1 MRNKLGIEIK
11 RGHWIRGRNISFPD
25 RDESGIVYG
34 VNLHDRIAYVER
46 EGGGQVA
53 MRLDDVTQTLGP
65 MTLEKDG
72 TVKQNPAGAR
82 YRSVEVDTR
91 DGGFEYGMDAVTPV
105 AFEFTKLARA
115 RKGRAYSW
123 SLPADLI
130 ESDDFQSWVKVN
142 KGRVVFTSLN
152 QLKRLMMEFRTVKQN
167 PLTRIK
173 RSEIATKR
181 SQAAGHPAPT
191 ERTIKRRKRTAAT
204 IIPGVYAN
212 PLTRVSVT
220 SDSQRAHISPKTG
233 RPTKRPDARLTR
245 RRTITESLP
254 AGYYANPSARTMS
267 ERRALACE
275 SMNYVVCGNDMFI
288 AMFTH
293 RPVAVEYMGML
304 AKAHP
309 TREFF
314 ILPLD

>member
-11 RGHWIRGRNISFPD
+11 RGHWVRGRNISFPD

-130 ESDDFQSWVKVN
+130 ESADFQSWVKVN
-142 KGRVVFTSLN
+142 KGRVFTSLN

-181 SQAAGHPAPT
+181 SQAAGHSKPD
-191 ERTIKRRKRTAAT
+191 ERLVKRRKRTAAT

-212 PLTRVSVT
+212 PLTRVSIT

-254 AGYYANPSARTMS
+254 AGYYANPILETQ
-267 ERRALACE
+267 LLP
-275 SMNYVVCGNDMFI
+275 Y
-288 AMFTH
+288 
-293 RPVAVEYMGML
+293 AVRVLGASGYML
-304 AKAHP
+304 AAFLKIEQADEYCAMMRKSHP
-309 TREFF
+309 QMKFGVVVG
-314 ILPLD
+314 PHYK